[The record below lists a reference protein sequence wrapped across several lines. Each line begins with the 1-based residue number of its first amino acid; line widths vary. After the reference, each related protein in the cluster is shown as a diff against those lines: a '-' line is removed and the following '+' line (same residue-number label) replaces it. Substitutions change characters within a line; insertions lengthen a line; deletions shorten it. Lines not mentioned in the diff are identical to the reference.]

1 MKSIGILGGMGP
13 EATAELYLR
22 IIRIFQVR
30 YGAKYDSDF
39 PEIIIINVPI
49 PDVVEDV
56 TQEQKVK
63 EMLLESVRKLQ
74 TAGVDIIA
82 VPCNTAMFFFE
93 NIDVPIVDIVQ
104 ETLKVAQVFECV
116 GVIGTKTTLQKKL
129 YGDAITPNEEE
140 QKLVTQIILRILA
153 GEKLEEDLDF
163 LTELV
168 EDLKLRGAERV
179 ILGCTELPLLIE
191 SKDCLDTLQILAE
204 AVVRETRRD

>member
-82 VPCNTAMFFFE
+82 
-93 NIDVPIVDIVQ
+93 
-104 ETLKVAQVFECV
+104 
-116 GVIGTKTTLQKKL
+116 
-129 YGDAITPNEEE
+129 
-140 QKLVTQIILRILA
+140 
-153 GEKLEEDLDF
+153 
-163 LTELV
+163 
-168 EDLKLRGAERV
+168 RV
-179 ILGCTELPLLIE
+179 C
-191 SKDCLDTLQILAE
+191 
-204 AVVRETRRD
+204 